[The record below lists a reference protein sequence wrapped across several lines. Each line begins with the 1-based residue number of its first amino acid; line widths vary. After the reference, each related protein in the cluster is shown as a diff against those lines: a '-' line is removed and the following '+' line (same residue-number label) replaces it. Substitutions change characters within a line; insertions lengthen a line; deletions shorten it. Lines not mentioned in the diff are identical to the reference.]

1 MVGGT
6 SGAMDGTP
14 AVSAAPPAISA
25 NSTPGAET
33 GGTSGEPTQDPAFA
47 AEELAER
54 VARRVLR
61 TLAVE
66 GERRGL
72 RPWL

>member
-6 SGAMDGTP
+6 SSATAGTP
-14 AVSAAPPAISA
+14 AVSAGPPAISA
-25 NSTPGAET
+25 NPPGAEPD
-33 GGTSGEPTQDPAFA
+33 GTSGEATQDPAFA

-54 VARRVLR
+54 VVRRVLR